1 MAILLLDRD
10 GASMERRSA
19 ATCSLRAWLND
30 DWALLFSHSDDFA
43 QHDVEADRWLVL
55 LHDAFAAAGVRPI
68 ALGSSSSAGASGW
81 LTQVNAHSARVSLAE
96 HPLPQVADLQLRTLR
111 EAIERSSS
119 PFVMMIDEDLRL
131 RRTFEY
137 SAHNRRP
144 SLFDFI
150 ATAAK
155 VRSGPAKRPAHYAA
169 PMRRSDLR
177 SSRDVVPTR
186 VHARSLRSCAR

>member
-1 MAILLLDRD
+1 
-10 GASMERRSA
+10 
-19 ATCSLRAWLND
+19 
-30 DWALLFSHSDDFA
+30 
-43 QHDVEADRWLVL
+43 
-55 LHDAFAAAGVRPI
+55 
-68 ALGSSSSAGASGW
+68 
-81 LTQVNAHSARVSLAE
+81 
-96 HPLPQVADLQLRTLR
+96 
-111 EAIERSSS
+111 
-119 PFVMMIDEDLRL
+119 VMMIDEDLRL